1 MCHII
6 ARGKV
11 MSGHGRQGRRHEV
24 AMNKRLGN
32 DHVRA
37 VQALGRYLH
46 YIGPWYLDP
55 YGPYDLGGAWQLLGG
70 RLVGVRPYKR
80 P

>member
-1 MCHII
+1 M
-6 ARGKV
+6 
-11 MSGHGRQGRRHEV
+11 

-46 YIGPWYLDP
+46 YMGPWYLDP
-55 YGPYDLGGAWQLLGG
+55 YGPYDLGGAW
-70 RLVGVRPYKR
+70 
-80 P
+80 